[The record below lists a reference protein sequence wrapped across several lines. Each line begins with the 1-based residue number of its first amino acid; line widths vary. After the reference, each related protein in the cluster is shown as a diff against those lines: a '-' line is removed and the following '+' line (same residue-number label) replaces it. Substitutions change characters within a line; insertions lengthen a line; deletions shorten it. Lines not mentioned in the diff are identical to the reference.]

1 MTPKEQTLQHLYQAR
16 TAHIRWVNTIRLLV
30 SGIDVPAETIA
41 LSPTDSDFGRWY
53 YADAV
58 RFSLGV
64 SQMVLDEIET
74 LLLAMHD
81 QYTRIYPIYY
91 GSKKKPLFGGLLG
104 GRTKASAPEIEFSV
118 RHYEEIVSLSDKLKH
133 RLRVFESQLMS
144 MGEEK
149 FEHVPTLPALQA
161 AEPACEPE
169 IPENSYFY
177 GTRGRG

>member
-1 MTPKEQTLQHLYQAR
+1 MTSKEQTLHHLYQAR
-16 TAHIRWVNTIRLLV
+16 TAHIRWVNTIKLLV
-30 SGIDVPAETIA
+30 SGIDVPVTTIP
-41 LSPTDSDFGRWY
+41 LSPADSDFGRWY
-53 YADAV
+53 YTDAV

-81 QYTRIYPIYY
+81 KYTRIYPIYY
-91 GSKKKPLFGGLLG
+91 GSKKKSLFGGLLG
-104 GRTKASAPEIEFSV
+104 GRTKASEPEIEFSV
-118 RHYEEIVSLSDKLKH
+118 RHYEEIVVLSDKLKH
-133 RLRVFESQLMS
+133 KLRIFESQLMS

-149 FEHVPTLPALQA
+149 FEHVPTLTALQA

-169 IPENSYFY
+169 TSKNTYFY